1 MNAEQGVCA
10 WAMNHPLERE
20 YHDKEWG
27 RAVHDDTKLFEF
39 LTLEGAQAGLSWLTV
54 LKKREGYRQ
63 AFLGMI
69 YSALHSVMKAMLS
82 RSLPSMMS

>member
-1 MNAEQGVCA
+1 MMNVEQGVCA

-39 LTLEGAQAGLSWLTV
+39 LTLEGAQAGLN
-54 LKKREGYRQ
+54 
-63 AFLGMI
+63 
-69 YSALHSVMKAMLS
+69 
-82 RSLPSMMS
+82 

>member
-1 MNAEQGVCA
+1 MMNAEQGVCA

-39 LTLEGAQAGLSWLTV
+39 ITLEGR
-54 LKKREGYRQ
+54 KRD
-63 AFLGMI
+63 
-69 YSALHSVMKAMLS
+69 
-82 RSLPSMMS
+82 